1 MAGLGYGPHITLAVY
16 DNVGERELA
25 AALSATFAGQPPLRL
40 TFAHL
45 AVFEQPQFVVW
56 AAPQRSADL
65 DRLHHAV
72 HSRIPPALCDAH
84 YRPEHWVAHCT
95 LASNVTDHQ
104 RPDVRTAVAAGIE
117 PFEAVFETADV
128 VRFPPPTVLASVA
141 LD

>member
-1 MAGLGYGPHITLAVY
+1 MAGLGYDPHITLAVY
-16 DNVGERELA
+16 DDVGAGELID
-25 AALSATFAGQPPLRL
+25 ALSATFVGEPPLRL
-40 TFAHL
+40 TSTHL

-72 HSRIPPALCDAH
+72 HSRIPPALCDVH

-95 LASNVTDHQ
+95 LASNVADHQ
-104 RPDVRTAVAAGIE
+104 RQNVQTAVAAGIE